1 MKGSSFNFKENNVFI
16 EEEDN
21 PSDRVVTV
29 EEEIDSIVLK
39 F

>member
-1 MKGSSFNFKENNVFI
+1 MKSSSFNFKENNVFI

-21 PSDRVVTV
+21 PSDIVVTV

>member
-1 MKGSSFNFKENNVFI
+1 MKGSSFNFKENNFFI

>member
-29 EEEIDSIVLK
+29 EEEIDSIALK

>member
-1 MKGSSFNFKENNVFI
+1 MKSSSFNFKENNVFI